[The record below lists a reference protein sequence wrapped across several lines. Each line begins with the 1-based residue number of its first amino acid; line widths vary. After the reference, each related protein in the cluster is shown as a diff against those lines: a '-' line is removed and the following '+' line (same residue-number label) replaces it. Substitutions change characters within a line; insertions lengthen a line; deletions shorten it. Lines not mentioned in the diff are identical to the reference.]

1 MTGTHIAVHPE
12 VVLAVAYALF
22 LLVAALILEG
32 AARGTHGRAKMY
44 RHRGFRFHRHLDVW
58 ECPAGEHLSRRETD
72 QVRRLVR
79 YRARAEKC
87 NSCAL
92 KTACTDSGDGREI
105 VHSAE
110 DWLDTEVG
118 RFHRGISLALLGL
131 AALILTVFWVRHHSV
146 LDSLV
151 LAAALAAVIVTIA
164 TFARS
169 FWKTSFSPDSFQK
182 DATKKAAFWKQATS
196 ADQAGPLSASPWSD
210 DAKKPG
216 RDRPR
221 R

>member
-1 MTGTHIAVHPE
+1 MTGIHIE
-12 VVLAVAYALF
+12 VILAVTYALF
-22 LLVAALILEG
+22 LLVSALVLEW
-32 AARGTHGRAKMY
+32 AARGTHGRAKLY

-58 ECPAGEHLSRRETD
+58 ECPAGEHLPRRETD
-72 QVRRLVR
+72 HARRLVR

-92 KTACTDSGDGREI
+92 KAACTDSRDGREI

-131 AALILTVFWVRHHSV
+131 AVLILIVFWVRHHRV
-146 LDSLV
+146 LDSVV
-151 LAAALAAVIVTIA
+151 LCVALAAVIGTA
-164 TFARS
+164 AALARS
-169 FWKTSFSPDSFQK
+169 FFKDALKEGAAGERAASPDPV
-182 DATKKAAFWKQATS
+182 
-196 ADQAGPLSASPWSD
+196 GLLSISPWSG
-210 DAKKPG
+210 DAKKPR

-221 R
+221 L